1 VSAFHPFRTFALRSP
16 FDPLRTLALLL
27 PSRTSAEADL
37 GDVMRGVLPLLSV
50 LLAMHSPAVAQ
61 SVPEGDHTD
70 ATGPSNICGLT
81 GQDALAIRAKLRADP
96 NIVEKPSG
104 SARFETYF
112 SSAEPKQWTV
122 TTTKD
127 AAYPAVTCGYL
138 YNSGGG
144 TDMSREMRCD
154 ASREACDALFEEFQA
169 NDAKIRAQI
178 KGH

>member
-1 VSAFHPFRTFALRSP
+1 MRRIAPFLSAML
-16 FDPLRTLALLL
+16 
-27 PSRTSAEADL
+27 
-37 GDVMRGVLPLLSV
+37 V
-50 LLAMHSPAVAQ
+50 MHSPALAQ
-61 SVPEGDHTD
+61 AVPEGVHSE
-70 ATGPSNICGLT
+70 AKGSSSVCGVT

-96 NIVEKPSG
+96 KIAEKPSG
-104 SARFETYF
+104 SPRFETYY
-112 SSAEPKQWTV
+112 SSAELKQWTV

-127 AAYPAVTCGYL
+127 AAYPAVTCVYL

-178 KGH
+178 RGRWREG